1 VNCTSIFLRSK
12 NKYSILTH
20 VFLSGKCNIVFLNHS
35 SVLSSKMYKIV
46 QGASWNI
53 LYCSIFY
60 TWI

>member
-1 VNCTSIFLRSK
+1 
-12 NKYSILTH
+12 
-20 VFLSGKCNIVFLNHS
+20 
-35 SVLSSKMYKIV
+35 MYKIV